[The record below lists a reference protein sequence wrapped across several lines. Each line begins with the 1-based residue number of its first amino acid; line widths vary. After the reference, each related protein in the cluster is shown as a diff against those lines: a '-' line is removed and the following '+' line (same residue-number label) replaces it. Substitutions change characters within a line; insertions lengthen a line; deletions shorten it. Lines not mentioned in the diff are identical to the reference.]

1 MLKLRQTK
9 IIIQKIVV
17 LLQRTDGSFKM
28 KKFILFV
35 MIVLTICLIGCTK
48 GGEAKSSIP
57 PLTPPLSFASTIQST
72 TTNVFIKNYIRELV
86 EPRGDISLSILTSIS
101 TP

>member
-1 MLKLRQTK
+1 MLFTANKNDGIGFTMQGETNADWRMGEHMKNNIL
-9 IIIQKIVV
+9 IINEDEK
-17 LLQRTDGSFKM
+17 
-28 KKFILFV
+28 
-35 MIVLTICLIGCTK
+35 
-48 GGEAKSSIP
+48 EAIELKHR
-57 PLTPPLSFASTIQST
+57 LQST

>member
-1 MLKLRQTK
+1 MLFTANKNDGIGFTMQGETNADWRMGEHMKNNIL
-9 IIIQKIVV
+9 IINEDEK
-17 LLQRTDGSFKM
+17 
-28 KKFILFV
+28 
-35 MIVLTICLIGCTK
+35 
-48 GGEAKSSIP
+48 EAIELKHR
-57 PLTPPLSFASTIQST
+57 LKST

>member
-1 MLKLRQTK
+1 MLFTANKN
-9 IIIQKIVV
+9 
-17 LLQRTDGSFKM
+17 DGIGFTMQGETNADWRMGEHM
-28 KKFILFV
+28 KNNIL
-35 MIVLTICLIGCTK
+35 IK
-48 GGEAKSSIP
+48 NEYEKEATELKNR
-57 PLTPPLSFASTIQST
+57 LQST